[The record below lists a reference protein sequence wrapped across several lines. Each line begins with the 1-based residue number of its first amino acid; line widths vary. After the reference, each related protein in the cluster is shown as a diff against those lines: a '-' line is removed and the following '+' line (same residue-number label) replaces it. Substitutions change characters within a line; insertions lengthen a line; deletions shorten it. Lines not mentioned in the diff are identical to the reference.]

1 MQLPTK
7 FPLELYPPQKRI
19 HDIYYIPFIYKNIA
33 HKDQENSIIMKRVYG
48 TTTSKFSTISRNSM
62 LSLFNHVLQNNLK
75 QEKYLSFFYNDQ
87 YNLLK
92 EIKQLN

>member
-1 MQLPTK
+1 
-7 FPLELYPPQKRI
+7 
-19 HDIYYIPFIYKNIA
+19 
-33 HKDQENSIIMKRVYG
+33 MKRVYG
-48 TTTSKFSTISRNSM
+48 TTTSKFSTISRDSM

-75 QEKYLSFFYNDQ
+75 QEKYISFFYNDQ